1 MYIKN
6 KILSLSNEYDE
17 NNKLIYIIYNPD
29 NGDIFIMNSIAKQ
42 IYDLFDSPFD
52 KDCVMQKLEQVYD
65 DINDENRIKIDETI
79 NKFIDKQILILAE
92 EGV

>member
-6 KILSLSNEYDE
+6 KILSLSSEYDE

-29 NGDIFIMNSIAKQ
+29 NGDIFVMNSIAKQ

>member
-6 KILSLSNEYDE
+6 KILSLSSEYDE

-52 KDCVMQKLEQVYD
+52 KDCVMQKLEQAYD